1 LDALLI
7 QTLAKSL
14 KSTQENDEQE
24 TRLPGIK
31 LTQYIPGMPTA
42 RQAQFLSLNNREA
55 LYGGAAGGGKSCALL
70 MAALQYVDI
79 RGYSALLLRRTY
91 TDLSLPGALMD
102 MAQAWL
108 RGTDAVWHE
117 MSKTW
122 HFPSGAMLTFGH
134 LQNENDKY
142 RYQSSQFQ
150 FIGFDELTQFTETK
164 YRYLFSRLR
173 RLKHVNIPIRMRSA
187 TNPGGLGS
195 DWVYNR
201 FLVETE
207 TNQERLFIPAK
218 LDDNPHMDKDA
229 YVQSL
234 NELDPIT
241 REQLLNG
248 DWSVRQPGSMF
259 QRSWFRI
266 IDMPSPDITR
276 KVRYW
281 DLAATEANGSNDPDY
296 TAGVLI
302 GEKDG
307 QYYILDVVRER
318 LTPAGV
324 EKVIRK
330 TAEVDGIGVDIWI
343 EQEGGSGGKNTIDY
357 YARHILKGYALHG
370 DPVSGAGSKT
380 LRAKPFSAAAENGN
394 VYLVRGN
401 WLTALL
407 DELEAFP
414 LGGHDDMVDACSGA
428 LRKLSAPRFV
438 RVYGGMV

>member
-1 LDALLI
+1 
-7 QTLAKSL
+7 
-14 KSTQENDEQE
+14 
-24 TRLPGIK
+24 
-31 LTQYIPGMPTA
+31 
-42 RQAQFLSLNNREA
+42 
-55 LYGGAAGGGKSCALL
+55 

-266 IDMPSPDITR
+266 IDMPTPDITR

-330 TAEVDGIGVDIWI
+330 TAEVDGVGVDIWI

-357 YARHILKGYALHG
+357 YARHVLKGYSLRG

-380 LRAKPFSAAAENGN
+380 LRAKPLSAASENGN

-401 WLTALL
+401 WLTVLL